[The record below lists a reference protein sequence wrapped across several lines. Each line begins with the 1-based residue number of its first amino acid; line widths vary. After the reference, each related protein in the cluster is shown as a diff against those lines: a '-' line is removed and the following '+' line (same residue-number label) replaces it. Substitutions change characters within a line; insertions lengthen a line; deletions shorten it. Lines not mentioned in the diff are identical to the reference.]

1 MIRRRNP
8 EKSLLVITNW
18 RDTKHPDAGGS
29 EVVCER
35 LARIFVERGSDVVLL
50 AAAVHGES
58 RREKRDGFWIIR
70 RGGRF
75 TVYPW
80 ALLWILLHRRQVIGV
95 VDSQNGIP
103 FFTPLAVG
111 SKTPVLLLLHHV
123 HQDQFSLYFS
133 PLMTYL
139 GRWMERKGTR
149 LVYRNR
155 SIVAVSPSTRLGARR
170 RLGLKGDI
178 IAVSPGCESPVS
190 SISARRG
197 RAECERIVCVGRL
210 VPHKRM
216 HLIVE
221 AMPELLEEYPD
232 LELHLIGDGPE
243 RSALEALVKATALEE
258 HVTLHGALS
267 SFHRDHLLR
276 TAWMSVNTSEGEG
289 WGLSVIEA
297 NSLGVPVLAYR
308 RPGLRDSIRDGETG
322 WLVDEDEG
330 LSSSVAQA
338 LRSLID
344 EDDSEAMG
352 TRAQQWASQFTW
364 EGMAD
369 QFLALLRAEGGRLAH
384 SPNNRR
390 VATDL
395 ATVVRVPVDEL
406 PEGFRPVFRYLDKCV
421 TSQTDLVVLLRNTDT
436 ETAIA
441 ALRRAG
447 LPAPLLGS
455 ARLSVSVATTV
466 DLVSPAIVASAPLIP
481 LDTQH
486 RDVLAG

>member
-1 MIRRRNP
+1 MRRRKP
-8 EKSLLVITNW
+8 HKSLLIITNW
-18 RDTKHPDAGGS
+18 RDTKHPEAGGS

-35 LARIFVERGSDVVLL
+35 LARTFARRGSEVVLL
-50 AAAVHGES
+50 AAAVEGES
-58 RREKRDGFWIIR
+58 RKERRDGFWIVR

-80 ALLWILLHRRQVIGV
+80 ALFWILLHRRQIVGV

-111 SKTPVLLLLHHV
+111 SRTPVLLLMHHV
-123 HQDQFSLYFS
+123 HQDQFSMYFS
-133 PLMTYL
+133 PLMTHL
-139 GRWMERKGTR
+139 GRWLERKGTR

-178 IAVSPGCESPVS
+178 ISVSPGCESPVS

-197 RAECERIVCVGRL
+197 RAQGERIVCVGRL
-210 VPHKRM
+210 VAHKRT
-216 HLIVE
+216 HLIIE
-221 AMPELLEEYPD
+221 AMPALVAEFPD

-243 RSALEALVKATALEE
+243 RSALEALVEAAGVED

-267 SFHRDHLLR
+267 SSDRDHLMR
-276 TAWMSVNTSEGEG
+276 TAWMSVNASEGEG

-308 RPGLRDSIRDGETG
+308 RPGLHDSIRDGETG
-322 WLVDEDEG
+322 WLVDEDEE
-330 LSSSVAQA
+330 LSPAVARA
-338 LRSLID
+338 LRSLVD
-344 EDDSEAMG
+344 QDDGEAMG

-364 EGMAD
+364 DGMAD
-369 QFLALLRAEGGRLAH
+369 QFLALLRAEAGRLAH

-395 ATVVRVPVDEL
+395 ATVVRVPVEAL
-406 PEGFRPVFRYLDKCV
+406 PEGFTPAFRYLDKCV
-421 TSQTDLVVLLRNTDT
+421 MSETDLVVLLRNTDT

-447 LPAPLLGS
+447 LPPSVLGS
-455 ARLSVSVATTV
+455 DRLGVSVATTV
-466 DLVSPAIVASAPLIP
+466 DLVSPAIVTPTPLVP

-486 RDVLAG
+486 RDALAG